1 MLPVSPSVSL
11 CQATPASLTSQLS
24 STSSNAQLSITSRW
38 TGRAEVGKVGAGVG
52 GAQAGLFRDVVDLTV
67 EVIAVVVCG
76 SGDGGVVVVGGGD
89 GVVVVGGGGGAG
101 VVVLVLAASVRR
113 GEVQRPGY
121 WEEHLS
127 PGWHWEQAGPMA
139 YI

>member
-1 MLPVSPSVSL
+1 MSLSVSF

-24 STSSNAQLSITSRW
+24 STSSNAQLSITSRC

-52 GAQAGLFRDVVDLTV
+52 GAQAGLLRDVVDLKV

-76 SGDGGVVVVGGGD
+76 SGDGEVVVVGGGD

-101 VVVLVLAASVRR
+101 VVVLVLAASARP

-121 WEEHLS
+121 WEEQMS
-127 PGWHWEQAGPMA
+127 PGWHWEQAGPVT

>member
-1 MLPVSPSVSL
+1 MSLSVSF

-24 STSSNAQLSITSRW
+24 STSSNAQLSITSRC

-52 GAQAGLFRDVVDLTV
+52 GAQAGLLRDVVDLKV

-76 SGDGGVVVVGGGD
+76 SGDGGVVVV
-89 GVVVVGGGGGAG
+89 VVVGGGGAG
-101 VVVLVLAASVRR
+101 VVVLVLAASARP

-121 WEEHLS
+121 WEEQMS
-127 PGWHWEQAGPMA
+127 PGWHWEQAGPVT

>member
-1 MLPVSPSVSL
+1 MSLSVSF

-52 GAQAGLFRDVVDLTV
+52 GAQDGLFRDVVDLTV

-76 SGDGGVVVVGGGD
+76 SGDGGVVVV
-89 GVVVVGGGGGAG
+89 VGGGGGAG
-101 VVVLVLAASVRR
+101 VVVLVLAASARP

-121 WEEHLS
+121 WEEQMS
-127 PGWHWEQAGPMA
+127 PGWHWEQAGPVT